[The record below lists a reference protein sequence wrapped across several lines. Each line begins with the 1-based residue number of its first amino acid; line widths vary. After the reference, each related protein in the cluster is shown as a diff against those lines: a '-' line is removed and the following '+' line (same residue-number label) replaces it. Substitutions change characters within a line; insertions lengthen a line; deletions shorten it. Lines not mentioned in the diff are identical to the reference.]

1 VLAPDGLQRKEV
13 AVPTYISL
21 ANITDQG
28 IRTMKD
34 LSRRLQ
40 NAEHTFAQF
49 GAQLRDVY
57 LVMGVHDYVVIADAP
72 DDETM
77 ARISLAIAGQ
87 GNVRTQTF
95 RAFNRAEMLK
105 LVDGLP

>member
-1 VLAPDGLQRKEV
+1 M
-13 AVPTYISL
+13 PTYISL

-40 NAEHTFAQF
+40 NAETTFAQF
-49 GAQLRDVY
+49 GAQLREVY
-57 LVMGVHDYVVIADAP
+57 LVMGPYDYVVVADAP
-72 DDETM
+72 DDETI

-95 RAFNRAEMLK
+95 RAFDRNEMLR
-105 LVDGLP
+105 LVEGLP

>member
-1 VLAPDGLQRKEV
+1 M
-13 AVPTYISL
+13 PTYIAL

-28 IRTMKD
+28 IRNMKD

-40 NAEHTFAQF
+40 NAEQTFTQM
-49 GAQLRDVY
+49 GAQLKEVY
-57 LVMGVHDYVVIADAP
+57 LLMGRYDYVVIADAP

-77 ARISLAIAGQ
+77 ARIALTVAGQ

-95 RAFNRAEMLK
+95 RAFDRSEMAG
-105 LVDGLP
+105 LVEGLP